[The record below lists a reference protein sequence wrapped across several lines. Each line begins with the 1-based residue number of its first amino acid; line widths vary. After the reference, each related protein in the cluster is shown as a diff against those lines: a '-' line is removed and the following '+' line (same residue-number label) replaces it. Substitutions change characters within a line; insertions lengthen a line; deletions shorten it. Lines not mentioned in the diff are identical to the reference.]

1 MITTFLRTMILYI
14 LVLFSIRTVGKN
26 GLSSTDPFQ
35 IVMMLMIAEIASI
48 PIESPDSS
56 IFNGIAAIVMILFIY
71 ALSEFFSSKSEK
83 FKLIINGKPAF
94 LIDNGAIN
102 FKELNKNK
110 ITVTDLMEML
120 RLKDAPSISDV
131 LYACIETNG
140 ELSVVL
146 KPEKCPVTREDMN
159 MSAVFLNMPCIL
171 VSDGSI
177 YKDNFTGAGVTKE
190 QFENSMKLNAVNS
203 VSDILLCFCD
213 EKRQLHFYVKT
224 DASGTSGNFISPK
237 SCTINS

>member
-1 MITTFLRTMILYI
+1 MLRLYPFGLRHCSRAGRAQVLGSYSFMLNAVLEVMFYLRGRIYDNYFSEDYDTLYTRTFFYTYCREERA
-14 LVLFSIRTVGKN
+14 LF
-26 GLSSTDPFQ
+26 TDPFQ

-131 LYACIETNG
+131 L
-140 ELSVVL
+140 
-146 KPEKCPVTREDMN
+146 
-159 MSAVFLNMPCIL
+159 
-171 VSDGSI
+171 
-177 YKDNFTGAGVTKE
+177 
-190 QFENSMKLNAVNS
+190 
-203 VSDILLCFCD
+203 LCMYRD
-213 EKRQLHFYVKT
+213 
-224 DASGTSGNFISPK
+224 
-237 SCTINS
+237 

>member
-71 ALSEFFSSKSEK
+71 ALSEFFSSKSER

-146 KPEKCPVTREDMN
+146 KPDMN

-177 YKDNFTGAGVTKE
+177 YEDNFTGAGVTKE
-190 QFENSMKLNAVNS
+190 QFEYSMKLNAVNS

-213 EKRQLHFYVKT
+213 EKRQLHFYLKT
-224 DASGTSGNFISPK
+224 DASGTSRNFISPK